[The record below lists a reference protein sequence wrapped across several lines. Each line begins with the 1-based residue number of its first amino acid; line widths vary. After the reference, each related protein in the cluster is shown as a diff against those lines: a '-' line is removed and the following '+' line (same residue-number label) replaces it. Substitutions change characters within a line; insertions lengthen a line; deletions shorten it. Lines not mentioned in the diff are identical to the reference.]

1 MAGDIHILV
10 SDAQAGKRLDALL
23 GSLDGCPS
31 RSACAHLIEAGA
43 VALNGETCLS
53 KKQIVSVG
61 DRISIELP

>member
-43 VALNGETCLS
+43 VALNGET
-53 KKQIVSVG
+53 
-61 DRISIELP
+61 